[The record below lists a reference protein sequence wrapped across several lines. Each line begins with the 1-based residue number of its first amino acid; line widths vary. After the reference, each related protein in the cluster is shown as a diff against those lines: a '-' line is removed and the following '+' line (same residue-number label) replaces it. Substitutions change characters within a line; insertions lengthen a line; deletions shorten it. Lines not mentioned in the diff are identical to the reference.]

1 MGYETKQSRLVC
13 EYLKANAERHFSAE
27 DVYFALLNEGGKI
40 GRTTVYRQLDRLVIE
55 GKVRKFSVGD
65 NEPCCY
71 QFADCDHCH
80 NHYHLKCSGCGKLIH
95 TECDFLDKLS
105 AHIFQDHEFKIDG
118 SKTVLYGICNEC
130 SKENA

>member
-1 MGYETKQSRLVC
+1 MGYETKQSKLVC
-13 EYLKANAERHFSAE
+13 EYLKNNAEKHFSAE
-27 DVYFALLNEGGKI
+27 DVYFALLGEGGKI

-55 GKVRKFSVGD
+55 GKVRKFSSGD

-95 TECDFLDKLS
+95 TECDFLDNLS
-105 AHIFQDHEFKIDG
+105 AHIFNDHKFKIDN
-118 SKTVLYGICNEC
+118 SQTIFYGICDEC
-130 SKENA
+130 NR